1 MSLLGLLATLSTATT
16 RRVFEVGFL
25 IGAIGALLLALGHL
39 PRSRGAAVPVA
50 GGLLLALGLGLAI
63 IAMHFG
69 QTPWNVVT

>member
-1 MSLLGLLATLSTATT
+1 MELLGLLATLSTATT

-39 PRSRGAAVPVA
+39 PRPRGVGLSVA

-69 QTPWNVVT
+69 QSPWNVYG

>member
-1 MSLLGLLATLSTATT
+1 MELLGLLATLSTATT
-16 RRVFEVGFL
+16 RRIFEVGFL

-39 PRSRGAAVPVA
+39 PRPQGAGLSVA

-69 QTPWNVVT
+69 QSPWNVYG